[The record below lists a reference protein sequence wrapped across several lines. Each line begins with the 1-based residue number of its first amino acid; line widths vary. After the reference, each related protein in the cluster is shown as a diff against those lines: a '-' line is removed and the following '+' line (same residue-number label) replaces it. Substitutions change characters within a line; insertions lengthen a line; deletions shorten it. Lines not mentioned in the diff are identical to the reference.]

1 MNSIKDKISSNYWI
15 NKTENSVRLND
26 CDAHLLESDSLTIQK
41 DEVKYFSQL
50 TSNNEIAEFT
60 ILLALYNML
69 LQRYFESTQF
79 ICSSGLNNSKQ
90 SLLISTVSNDQKT
103 VKESINKL
111 KEEVQEI
118 YKHIDY
124 SEDFGKKYPFEAY
137 AQYGFYFNVKNSA
150 ISSSFP
156 FSLIFN
162 KTEKA
167 IALKIRFD
175 ENFVKQDIVAHFLGN
190 VKNWICDL
198 KVNLDKQVSLISILA
213 ESEKVLLLE
222 KFNNT
227 KANYPHEK
235 TLVDIFEEQ
244 VVITPGNIAV
254 AFEDSSLSYK
264 TLNEKANQL
273 ANYLIETKKTKPKDF
288 VGIKIER
295 SENLLVAILAVLK
308 TGACYVPLDTNYPD
322 GRLKYLEQDSDCKTI
337 IDKHFIEQFNSTSQ
351 EYDKKNIQVEISSE
365 DLAYIIYTSGTTGN
379 PKGVMITH
387 QNAMAMLQWAW
398 IEFDSAKIDV
408 VYAATSHCF
417 DLSIYEMFYTLSIG
431 KKIRI
436 FESALGINSALKEDR
451 NILLNLVPSSM
462 RNILQAKAS
471 LENVN
476 MVNLAGE
483 PFPVDIANSLLKV
496 VPEVRN
502 LYGPSEDTTYST
514 CYKLSRDKPYKTI
527 PIGMPITNTSAFVL
541 DESLELVPIGVVGK
555 LYLSGAGITNG
566 YLNKQSLTEEKY
578 IEHHLI
584 PGEKLYDTGD
594 LVKWGR
600 DGNLIYLGRND
611 KQIKLRG
618 YRIEILEIENVLNS
632 FSEHIG
638 QVVVQVKQ
646 HLGEDVLAAY
656 YVAKVNEAIDPND
669 FRTFLEAKL
678 PSYMIPNFFIKLDQ
692 IPLTPNGKI
701 DKSALPD
708 VELDSIL
715 ENEYTPPSN
724 NTEKALIEIWENVL
738 GVAPIGINNRFFE
751 LGGHSLMISQII
763 NAIYKTLKKEVSYK
777 AFYANPTIAELSKA
791 LKDQAYFSIPKTPIS
806 PTYPLTASQKRM
818 WVLSQLE
825 GGSQAYNIPIAL
837 KMNGQI
843 KANLFEE
850 AFIKIIERHEIL
862 RTSFVVDDRGE
873 ARQSVLPA
881 NKFNFKLAIENL
893 STSQNKDKAVNQ
905 YISEKNNEAF
915 DLESAP
921 LLKGALLQLDKD
933 EYILFVSMH
942 HIIGD
947 GWSIELLAS
956 ELMSFYNKLAKNEA
970 IDVPA
975 LNIQY
980 KDYAAWLND
989 DTQQSKQKA
998 SEQYWIDQFSDEIPV
1013 LEFPAFNARPLV
1025 KTYNG
1030 ARINH
1035 RFSKEFLKDIKAFSK
1050 GQDATL
1056 FMTLLA
1062 GINTLLYRY
1071 TDQEDIIIGTPI
1083 AGRAHPDLEQQ
1094 IGLYLNTLAIRAKP
1108 DAKLGFDAFL
1118 NAVKSTLL
1126 KSYEHQ
1132 NYPLDKLVKQLNL
1145 KRDTS
1150 RSPLFDVMIA
1160 LQNQEQLNINR
1171 SRTEFSG
1178 LEISEHEIVSNTAQ
1192 YDLSLIVRESDELLI
1207 SIIYNTDI
1215 YHAKLIEN
1223 FLVHLEQL
1231 FLSVFTAPETLLSEI
1246 NYLSD
1251 RDQQRLIDRHRP
1263 SAKFKFEK
1271 NFVELFEEQAHKTP
1285 GHTAIVVDDKIYTY
1299 KEIDEK
1305 SNQIAHCLVE
1315 QYKVKSEDL
1324 VITKIDRGAEL
1335 VISQLAIL
1343 KAGAAYVPVDPSY
1356 PAARIEYIEKD
1367 CNSNITIDLKKYTAL
1382 LEYKAKGKF
1391 KKRKIEFSN
1400 LAYVIYT
1407 SGSTGKPKGVMVEH
1421 SSLLNLCF
1429 WSIDLYNINEKSR
1442 ATLFAGVGF
1451 DVSVLETFP
1460 PLLCGAALYPIS
1472 NAELRYDVE
1481 KLSAF
1486 LKAQNISLTYIP
1498 TVLCQHLIEQEI
1510 ELPGI
1515 TVITAGEAL
1524 SLSKDTNINLYNN
1537 YGPTESTVIAT
1548 VYKVDEH
1555 PWMSIPIGKPILN
1568 TTIYILGN
1576 DLELKPD
1583 GAVGELC
1590 IAGEGLARG
1599 YLNAPE
1605 ITQAKFIPNPF
1616 AEGER
1621 IYKTGDLARWLPDG
1635 NIEFLGRRDKQVKIR
1650 GYRIELGEI
1659 DQAILSLGIKQ
1670 VVSVAQE
1677 VRDEKV
1683 LIAYLVSEGNLD
1695 KDQIRRQLA
1704 ETLPEYI
1711 IPTYFVEMQSI
1722 PMTANGK
1729 ADLKSLPQIEE
1740 KDILQSKYVAAK
1752 TKEEKNLVRI
1762 WKDVLGI
1769 KKIGIT
1775 DNFFELGGHS
1785 LIIGQVINRIQKEL
1799 GKDISFQDFFSNPT
1813 IQNLGEYL
1821 KKGNYRAIPQAPIST
1836 SYPLTTAQKRLW
1848 VLSQLDGGSAA
1859 YNMPL
1864 AVNIK
1869 GAINPEVFEKSILKL
1884 IERHEILN
1892 TAFKPDSNGEIRQF
1906 ILPKG
1911 KAKFKL
1917 LTEDYSKRVNRLE
1930 LIDKYIDE
1938 KNSEPFDLAKA
1949 PLLRAALLKTKKE
1962 EHVFLASMHHLIGDG
1977 WSIEILM
1984 SELMSIYN
1992 SLSNGKP
1999 INLPQLN
2006 IQYKDYA
2013 VWLNDELQLEAQK
2026 VSEQYWLNQFAGD
2039 LPVLDLPSFKTR
2051 PLVKT
2056 YNGAN
2061 INHSYSKDFLNE
2073 LNTFS
2078 NEHNVTLFMCLLS
2091 GVNALFNRY
2100 TNQDDI
2106 IIGTPIAGRQHPD
2119 LENQIGLYLNILAIR
2134 TQLNEEQNF
2143 TDLLETEKEILLAA
2157 YEHQSYPFDE
2167 LVSKLNLT
2175 RDPSRSVIFDAM
2187 VVLNNQQQLKSIDK
2201 ESKWDDLE
2209 LCGYRIENK
2218 TAQFDISLTFHEDE
2232 QLHLNIEYNTDIYDS
2247 EMLSRLFEHFEKF
2260 MTQLMRFPKADIKTL
2275 DFFTSSEEDIFS
2287 NFNDTD
2293 YPFPSNSTV
2302 LDLFEDQ
2309 VKRNPDSI
2317 ALIFEGVSMTY
2328 NELNEQANQFAHFI
2342 NEEIKVQADDLVGI
2356 KLPRSQWMIVSI
2368 FGIMKSGAAYLPIDI
2383 IYPQERIDY
2392 MVADSKC
2399 KALIDEQVL
2408 ARFQDNQHKYKKEQ
2422 LSKKPSPSD
2431 LAYVIYTSGSTGAP
2445 KGVMINHVSLI
2456 ARIQYL
2462 ITEYSLD
2469 EKDRAFFYRS
2479 FSFDGA
2485 IEEYLLPFSVGAKC
2499 FIAASNFK
2507 ENILSNVL
2515 YQIEKNKITK
2525 INTPPVLLSELLSY
2539 FKENKRKIDAISLRH
2554 IVSGGDKLAL
2564 ATAEQ
2569 CIKLLPNTLLHN
2581 AYGPTECTNDS
2592 THLRIDQNY
2601 DANVITI
2608 GHPIHNTK
2616 IYILN
2621 EKERLQP
2628 FGLKGEICIGG
2639 IGVARAYLNRPKL
2652 TAEKFIANPYQE
2664 GDRIYKTGDL
2674 GKWLPDGT
2682 IEFLGRKDHQVKIRG
2697 FRIELGEIESA
2708 INKMVDVEQSVV
2720 IVRDDKSSSKELVA
2734 YLVCSQPVDRLVI
2747 QNILEE
2753 KLPYYMV
2760 PRIYVFIDEI
2770 PKTANGKLNRKALPA
2785 PDENAYNKR
2794 EYIAPETAVE
2804 IKLVEIWEKVLGV
2817 KAIGLHDNFFE
2828 LGGHSL
2834 IIGQVINRTQKELGM
2849 SISYQAFFSNPT
2861 IKGLSESLQEEDYRA
2876 IPSAPTAASYPL
2888 TAAQERLWVLSQME
2902 GGSKAYNMPTAIN
2915 LNGALDAAIFE
2926 ASIRTLIERHE
2937 ILRTSFHQD
2946 EEGEIYQSVLPMET
2960 LEFELAKEDYSRRKD
2975 KAGLVKKYIREKN
2988 NEAFDLSRSPL
2999 LRGALLKM
3007 GKEKFVFLASMHHI
3021 ISDGWSME
3029 ILTAELLT
3037 IYNNLM
3043 DGEQINLP
3051 KQNIQYKD
3059 YAVWLNDSLQLE
3071 KQRVSEEYWMQQF
3084 SGELPVLD
3092 LPAYEARPRVKTYN
3106 GALLGHSYSTQ
3117 LLTRLKTF
3125 SKEQEVTLF
3134 MCLMAAVNVLINRLT
3149 DQDDIIIG
3157 TPIAGRNHPDLE
3169 NQLGLFVNTLA
3180 IRTPIKKSQDFR
3192 DLLLTEKEILL
3203 KAYEHQNYP
3212 FDELVGKLNLKR
3224 DQSRSALFDV
3234 MMVLQNQ
3241 EDLRDK
3247 NQKFA
3252 GLTFN
3257 EFELEHDTAQL
3268 DLTLIFSEADELSL
3282 KLMYNTDIYE
3292 AGSIENIFT
3301 QLEEVLL
3308 AVMDQPEIEI
3318 QEIDLLRKEEKEK
3331 FLVNYN
3337 GTTTNY
3343 PKAKSIV
3350 SLFEEQV
3357 VKTPKNLAVA
3367 YEGQELTYAELNEK
3381 ANQLAAYLL
3390 ENYDIKTNDLVGIK
3404 LDRSEQIVVGILAAI
3419 KSGGAYLPI
3428 DIKYPK
3434 KRIKYIEKDSGCK
3447 VVIDEKVLSKFEQNR
3462 TKYAKGNLGVKIKA
3476 EDLLYVIYT
3485 SGTTGNPKGVMIKHS
3500 NLNNFVHAYNLPESR
3515 CSLTCNYV
3523 FDVSVMEI
3531 FTALLS
3537 GSSLM
3542 IPSLEVVY
3550 APVEYAKFIVKE
3562 NINHCYL
3569 HPMHLE
3575 EIANHLD
3582 SYKEQNLKQI
3592 LIGVEPI
3599 KFDSIKWFLDKGVK
3613 VINGYGPTECTICAS
3628 FYTVNETL
3636 DYSKVIPIGKPLPNS
3651 KLYIL
3656 NDKLKLA
3663 PEGVAGKLYV
3673 AGDGVAKG
3681 YLNNPELTKEKFIP
3695 NPYTEGSCIY
3705 ATGDLAK
3712 WLPDGNIE
3720 FVGRKDSQIKINGYR
3735 IELGEIDYALL
3746 QLGIKQA
3753 ASVVQ
3758 TVNEN
3763 KVIVAYIVS
3772 GKSIDK
3778 ARLRKRLKA
3787 SLPAYMIPAYFVEL
3801 DALPLTANGKLDRK
3815 ALPAIGDKDL
3825 IKQAYVAPQTKEEKA
3840 LVSIWEEVLGIEKI
3854 GITDNFFELGGN
3866 SLLVSKVINK
3876 IQKTLKKKI
3885 SYNNFFSEPSISGLN
3900 SYLKTD
3906 SFEAIPKA
3914 EPAESYAVTPA
3925 QHRLWVLSQ
3934 LEGGELAYNVSSALN
3949 LKGKID
3955 KGLLE
3960 ASFKQLI
3967 ERHEILRTSFKMNE
3981 EGQVK
3986 QFITPNDAVDFKLG
4000 YKDFSH
4006 KTNKKEAVDQF
4017 LISKNKEA
4025 FDFNDAPLLKGA
4037 VIKLDKDKHVL
4048 FFGMHHIIGDA
4059 WSLEIFIDEII
4070 QAYDHLL
4077 EKKTLSLAPLNIQY
4091 KDYAEWLVSSIQ
4103 NEAYQKSEAYW
4114 LETFKGELPV
4124 LDLPSYK
4131 SRPAIKTFN
4140 GDSLSKKFSKPLHKS
4155 LGDFCKAQDATLFMT
4170 LMAGVN
4176 TLLHKYTNE
4185 QDIIVGMPIAGRE
4198 HEDLDK
4204 LIGLFLNTLAIR
4216 TKVAKNESVSDL
4228 IRNQKEVLAAAYD
4241 HQQFPFSELV
4251 ARLNVKRDTS
4261 RSALFDVMVNMPTQS
4276 QVNRLTAEQ
4285 AVKELKIDSYEFENN
4300 QSQFDLNF
4308 TFKETDALELIIEF
4322 NTDIYDHAL
4331 VERMFL
4337 HFEQILSQ
4345 FIDNPELKI
4354 SELNCLTDTEAKELL
4369 TQFNNTKQA
4378 YPKKKTILDLF
4389 EDQAKKRAEE
4399 PAILDDLNSYSYQEA
4414 SRLSE
4419 DVARYINEKTTI
4431 AKKAPIAVLMER
4443 SADMLLILL
4452 GIMKS
4457 GRPYIPLD
4465 PHFPVERLNYII
4477 ENSQAELVISGD
4489 SINLELKA
4497 PDLKIIKSK
4506 AILSATVSKT
4516 KGKTKSISNKDTAY
4530 IIYTS
4535 GSTGN
4540 PKGVEIGHQSLL
4552 NFLLSMQKK
4561 PGINV
4566 DDVFFSV
4573 TTYSFDI
4580 SILEFFGPLISGGA
4594 VYIAGQNTLAEPKAI
4609 IKKLEEIKPD
4619 IIQATP
4625 SFYQILFNAEWKGDK
4640 DLKLL
4645 CGGDLMSESLAK
4657 KLMDNA
4663 AEVWNMYG
4671 PTETCIWSSCKKIE
4685 HPEDASNIG
4694 QPINNTKLYIL
4705 DEAQNLVPKGTK
4717 GALYISGDGLAKG
4730 YYRNKNL
4737 TKSKFINHPFE
4748 AGNTLY
4754 EVGDMGYW
4762 NEAGEIKFLGRND
4775 NQVKVRGY
4783 RIELGDIENTL
4794 TQYSEKLLQVVVMAR
4809 TYNQE
4814 KNLVA
4819 YYTAKEA
4826 IDHSKIKSFLLEKLP
4841 AYMVPG
4847 IFIKLDE
4854 FPLTPNGKVNRKA
4867 LRTISGKDF
4876 EKQEYLAPSNRIEK
4890 QLCKIWQ
4897 EVLGLE
4903 KVGVL
4908 DNFFELG
4915 GHSLII
4921 GQVINSAQKE
4931 LGKTINY
4938 QDFFSNPTIKSLGKH
4953 LKESK
4958 YIPIPPAPRAPS
4970 YPLSAAQRRL
4980 WILGQLEGGSQA
4992 YNMPVA
4998 IKLKGRIDADLFET
5012 AIKALIERHE
5022 ILRTSFKADQSGEVR
5037 QYILANHEWDFSLA
5051 VEDYTKKRN
5060 KAATV
5065 SKYIHEK
5072 NKEPFD
5078 LARAP
5083 LLRGALLKTKKEEC
5097 VFFAS
5102 MHHIIGD
5109 GWSFEILIAE
5119 LVSIYNSLSLSE
5131 PIDLPDLNVHY
5142 KDYANWVSQGL
5153 QVEKQ
5158 KAAEQYWL
5166 EQFSGELPVIE
5177 LPSFKVR
5184 PRVKTYNGASS
5195 SHLYSA
5201 NFLEQLKAFSKGQ
5214 DATMFMVL
5222 TAGLNALLHRYTNQA
5237 DIIIGTPIAGR
5248 EHPDL
5253 ENQIGLYVN
5262 TLAIRTNI
5270 AKGESFKELVAKQR
5284 AILLQAYQHQSYPFD
5299 ELIGQL
5305 DLNRDTSRSALF
5317 DVMIVLQ
5324 NQEQLKNINK
5334 KEQFE
5339 GLAISPFEL
5348 EQKTAQFD
5356 LRFTFAETDGLNL
5369 NIEYNTDIYEEDFI
5383 ARIFSH
5389 FENLMNQLIET
5400 PDQAP
5405 GTVDYISKAERKKIV
5420 VENNKTAST
5429 YPKGKTIVDLVEEQV
5444 ANNSS
5449 AIAVLCEDRALSF
5462 EWINECSNQLAH
5474 LLLKKHKIK
5483 SEELVGVKL
5492 ERSEWL
5498 IISLLAILKAGG
5510 AYVPIDPQYPAKR
5523 IEYIEQDSNCKLTID
5538 GNFIEKFKNKRN
5550 NYSAKN
5556 PSVAISP
5563 QHLAYIIY
5571 TSGSTGKPKGVMLEH
5586 RNAVAMLSWAKEE
5599 FANTE
5604 FETLYAPTSYCF
5616 DLSVYEM
5623 FYPLSIGKKLRI
5635 LKDGLEIEKYLK
5647 KEDKILINTV
5657 PSVIKAL
5664 TEKGVTF
5671 KGVTAINMAGEP
5683 IPVSLSHSLPLSA
5696 IEVRNLYGPSEDT
5709 TYSSCFRITE
5719 SFNRAIPI
5727 GKPLSNTQFYILS
5740 EELGIQAEG
5749 VVGELCISGA
5759 GLSRGYLNRA
5769 ELTTEKF
5776 IPNPNK
5782 ENSLMYRTGD
5792 LARWMPDGNID
5803 FIGRKDSQI
5812 KLRGYRIELGEIE
5825 HALQADENIN
5835 HAVVL
5840 IKELGDEKSIV
5851 AYITG
5856 KEVVLDDVRSN
5867 LSTKL
5872 PAYMIPSHFM
5882 ILDSIPLT
5890 PNGKT
5895 DKKQLKAITVVK
5907 SSSKKYVAPKT
5918 ETEIQMAAVWAT
5930 ILGVEEVGLT
5940 DNFFELGGHS
5950 LKAIRLLN
5958 ELEKKG
5964 FVLALKDLFQFP
5976 SISGVMPLLEIATDE
5991 LKISKAPEMESYPV
6005 TSSQLRL
6012 WTLSQF
6018 EGGSTAY
6025 NITNAIQ
6032 IDGKLEVQL
6041 LQKALN
6047 QIITRHESLR
6057 TYFKTSAKGLAQFI
6071 LPIEEAESTIEVY
6084 DATDENEISEIINK
6098 HRNYEFD
6105 LTKAPLLKI
6114 AIIHLAED
6122 RHILLF
6128 NLHHIA
6134 GDGWSMQVL
6143 SREIVNS
6150 YNSLFSGEQNDNVV
6164 LPVQYKDYAYWFKHT
6179 RQAALHSSK
6188 VYWQEQ
6194 LLGELPIIEL
6204 PVSKARPKIKTYN
6217 GASISHSFSPKFT
6230 SALKEK
6236 VRAQEA
6242 TLFMGLLAGINGL
6255 LYRYT
6260 GLTDILLGTPVAGR
6274 NQAVLENQIGL
6285 YLNTLCIRTRF
6296 ESSDSFDKLL
6306 EKQKAVMLES
6316 YAHQDYPFDAIVD
6329 ELKLKRDTSRSA
6341 LFDIMV
6347 ILHNQ
6352 QDLFKKT
6359 ESFVNT
6365 TAIDYPLSTEKASQF
6380 DISFSFSEEADHLD
6394 LSVSYN
6400 TDIYSKAVIENII
6413 SYLEKFI
6420 LEGIKNPEQS
6430 VAKINYLPKA
6440 EEATLLLATN
6450 TTKDKV
6456 ENRTA
6461 QTILDF
6467 IEAQCEKTPDA
6478 TALVFEDKTLTF
6490 KSLDEKSNQF
6500 AHYLDQNYSIAKGDL
6515 VGIKVERSEWLV
6527 IAILAILKSGAAYV
6541 PIDVNYPE
6549 DRIKYIE
6556 QNSNCKLSVTD
6567 DLIAAFKDGKSY
6579 KSTRPNKQVQ
6589 AEDLAYVIYTSGS
6602 TGKPKGVMLAHSN
6615 VASFLHWCKKEFAS
6629 LDFGILYAATSHCF
6643 DLSVYEMFFP
6653 LSVGKPIR
6661 ILESGLSIGDYV
6673 RKDEKIL
6680 INTVPSVVENLV
6692 KSNVSLSN
6700 VVAINMA
6707 GEPIPISLSNAL
6719 CELPI
6724 VLRNLYGP
6732 SEDTTYSTC
6741 YHITK
6746 KHTQAL
6752 PIGKPIDDTRFYILS
6767 EALALQGVGLVGEI
6781 CISGKG
6787 LSRGYLHL
6795 DELTKEKFIDN
6806 PYEAGMLLYRTGD
6819 LGYWMPDGNI
6829 GFIGRRDHQVK
6840 LRGYRIELGEIEH
6853 ALQEEDSIN
6862 QAVVLIKE
6870 VADEKHIVAYV
6881 TGKEIALTA
6890 IRNYLSDRLPK
6901 YMVPS
6906 HYVILDNIPLTPNG
6920 KTDKQQLLALDVV
6933 NTNTQNYTAAASD
6946 VEKQLVE
6953 IWEEILGIT
6962 PIGILDNFFELG
6974 GHSLHITRMLYEINE
6989 VFDVTL
6995 KMKSIF
7001 SLQNIKELAQLI
7013 EVEQVFQK
7021 GIKNNQKEN
7030 TKNIEAWE
7038 I

>member
-1 MNSIKDKISSNYWI
+1 MNSIKEKIISNFWI
-15 NKTENSVRLND
+15 NKTKDCAVLKDRSV
-26 CDAHLLESDSLTIQK
+26 LLTEMNSLTLRK
-41 DEVKYFSQL
+41 EEVNYYSQL

-60 ILLALYNML
+60 VLIALYNML
-69 LQRYFESTQF
+69 LQRYFEPSPF
-79 ICSSGLNNSKQ
+79 IYSVGLNKSRQ
-90 SLLISTVSNDQKT
+90 PLLNTIIVNEQKT
-103 VKESINKL
+103 VKECLNDVK
-111 KEEVQEI
+111 KEIQEI
-118 YKHIDY
+118 YKHRNY
-124 SEDFGKKYPFEAY
+124 TEEFGEKYPFAGY
-137 AQYGFYFNVKNSA
+137 AQYGFYFNVDPSE
-150 ISSSFP
+150 ISSDLP
-156 FSLIFN
+156 FSLAVS
-162 KTEKA
+162 TRQSE
-167 IALKIRFD
+167 LTLQLRYD
-175 ENFVKQDIVAHFLGN
+175 ENFVKKDIAIHFLEN
-190 VKNWICDL
+190 LKRWISDL
-198 KVNLDKQVSLISILA
+198 KTNLNEKINTISILA
-213 ESEKVLLLE
+213 ESEKELLLE

-227 KANYPHEK
+227 QANYPHEK
-235 TLVDIFEEQ
+235 TLVDSFEEQ
-244 VVITPGNIAV
+244 VVKTPANIAV
-254 AFEDSSLSYK
+254 AFEGISLSYQ

-273 ANYLIETKKTKPKDF
+273 ANFLIETKKTKQKDF

-295 SENLLVAILAVLK
+295 SENLLIAILAVLK
-308 TGACYVPLDTNYPD
+308 TGASYVPLDTNYPEE
-322 GRLKYLEQDSDCKTI
+322 RLKYLEQDSDCKTI
-337 IDKHFIEQFNSTSQ
+337 IDQHLMDQFNATSQ
-351 EYDKKNIQVEISSE
+351 EYDKKNIQLKISSD

-387 QNAMAMLQWAW
+387 QNAVAMLHWASN
-398 IEFDSAKIDV
+398 EFDSSKIEV

-436 FESALGINSALKEDR
+436 FESALGINSALTKDR

-462 RNILQAKAS
+462 RNILQSEAS

-483 PFPVDIANSLLKV
+483 PFPVDIANSLLKI

-514 CYKLSRDKPYKTI
+514 CYKLAVDKSYKTI
-527 PIGMPITNTSAFVL
+527 PIGKPITNTKAFVL
-541 DESLELVPIGVVGK
+541 DETRELVPIGVVGK
-555 LYLSGAGITNG
+555 LYLSGAGITKG
-566 YLNKQSLTEEKY
+566 YLNKQSLSEEKY
-578 IEHHLI
+578 IEHYLV

-594 LVKWGR
+594 LVKWGQ
-600 DGNLIYLGRND
+600 DGNLIYLGRKD

-618 YRIEILEIENVLNS
+618 YRIEILEIENVLSS
-632 FSEHIG
+632 FSENIG
-638 QVVVQVKQ
+638 QVVVQLKQ
-646 HLGEDVLAAY
+646 HLGKDVLAAY
-656 YVAKVNEAIDPND
+656 YVVKDKEKINPND

-678 PSYMIPNFFIKLDQ
+678 PSYMIPNFFINLDK

-708 VELDSIL
+708 IESDSIAK
-715 ENEYTPPSN
+715 NEYTPPSN
-724 NTEKALIEIWENVL
+724 STEKALVEIWENVL
-738 GVAPIGINNRFFE
+738 GVAPIGIDNRFFD

-777 AFYANPTIAELSKA
+777 AFYANPTIAELSKV
-791 LKDQAYFSIPKTPIS
+791 LKDQAYLSIPNTPIS
-806 PTYPLTASQKRM
+806 PTYPLTDSQNRM

-837 KMNGQI
+837 KMNGHI
-843 KANLFEE
+843 NVNLFEE
-850 AFIKIIERHEIL
+850 AFRKLINRHEIL
-862 RTSFVVDDRGE
+862 RTSFIVDNEGE
-873 ARQSVLPA
+873 TRQSILPA
-881 NKFNFKLAIENL
+881 DKINFKLDIESF
-893 STSQNKDKAVNQ
+893 STNQNKYKAVNQ
-905 YISEKNNEAF
+905 YISEKNKEAF
-915 DLESAP
+915 DLENAP
-921 LLKGALLQLDKD
+921 LIKGALLELNKE

-956 ELMSFYNKLAKNEA
+956 ELMLCYNKLSKKET
-970 IDVPA
+970 IDLPA

-980 KDYAAWLND
+980 KDYAAWLNED
-989 DTQQSKQKA
+989 AQQAKQKA

-1013 LEFPAFNARPLV
+1013 LEFPAFNSRPLV

-1050 GQDATL
+1050 SQDATL

-1062 GINTLLYRY
+1062 GINTLLFRY

-1108 DAKLGFDAFL
+1108 EAKLSFDAFL
-1118 NAVKSTLL
+1118 KTVKSTLL

-1160 LQNQEQLNINR
+1160 LQNQEQLNINK
-1171 SRTEFSG
+1171 SRTAFSG
-1178 LEISEHEIVSNTAQ
+1178 LEISEYEILNNTAQ
-1192 YDLSLIVRESDELLI
+1192 YDLSLVVRESDELLI

-1215 YHAKLIEN
+1215 YHAELIEN
-1223 FLVHLEQL
+1223 FLLHLEQL
-1231 FLSVFTAPETLLSEI
+1231 FISVFKAPETLLSEI
-1246 NYLSD
+1246 NYLSK
-1251 RDQQRLIDRHRP
+1251 REQQLLIDRHRP
-1263 SAKFKFEK
+1263 KINFKIEK
-1271 NFVELFEEQAHKTP
+1271 NFVELFGEQVLKTP
-1285 GHTAIVVDDKIYTY
+1285 DHTAIVVDDKIYTY
-1299 KEIDEK
+1299 KEIDEQ
-1305 SNQIAHCLVE
+1305 SNQIAQCLVE

-1324 VITKIDRGAEL
+1324 IITKIDRSAEL
-1335 VISQLAIL
+1335 VISQIAIL
-1343 KAGAAYVPVDPSY
+1343 KTGAAYVPVDPSY
-1356 PAARIEYIEKD
+1356 PDARIKYIEKD
-1367 CNSNITIDLKKYTAL
+1367 CNSNITIDLKKYSAL
-1382 LEYKAKGKF
+1382 LEFKVKGKF
-1391 KKRKIEFSN
+1391 EPRKIETN
-1400 LAYVIYT
+1400 KLAYVIYT
-1407 SGSTGKPKGVMVEH
+1407 SGSTGNPKGVMVEH
-1421 SSLLNLCF
+1421 SSLVNLCF
-1429 WSIDLYNINEKSR
+1429 WSIDLYHINEESR

-1460 PLLCGAALYPIS
+1460 PLICGAALYPIS

-1481 KLSAF
+1481 KLARF
-1486 LKAQNISLTYIP
+1486 LKDQNISHTYIP
-1498 TVLCQHLIEQEI
+1498 TLLCQHLVEQGI

-1515 TVITAGEAL
+1515 TVLTAGEAL
-1524 SLSKDTNINLYNN
+1524 SLSKDSNINLYNN

-1548 VYKVDEH
+1548 VYKVEKH

-1605 ITQAKFIPNPF
+1605 ITQAKFVPNPF

-1635 NIEFLGRRDKQVKIR
+1635 NIEFLGRRDQQVKIR

-1659 DQAILSLGIKQ
+1659 DQAILSLGIQQ
-1670 VVSVAQE
+1670 VVSVAKE

-1683 LIAYLVSEGNLD
+1683 IISYLVAEEKLN
-1695 KDQIRRQLA
+1695 KDHLRGKLA
-1704 ETLPEYI
+1704 EILPEYM

-1729 ADLKSLPQIEE
+1729 ADLKSLPAIEE
-1740 KDILQSKYVAAK
+1740 KDILQSKYVAPK
-1752 TKEEKNLVRI
+1752 TKEEKSLVGI

-1785 LIIGQVINRIQKEL
+1785 LIIGQVINRVQKEL

-1813 IQNLGEYL
+1813 IKNLSEYL
-1821 KKGNYRAIPQAPIST
+1821 KKGNYKAIPPAPIST

-1848 VLSQLDGGSAA
+1848 VLSQLDGGSSA

-1869 GAINPEVFEKSILKL
+1869 GAIDADIFEKSIVKL

-1892 TAFKPDSNGEIRQF
+1892 TAFKEDASGEIRQY
-1906 ILPKG
+1906 ILPNNRSN
-1911 KAKFKL
+1911 FSL
-1917 LTEDYSKRVNRLE
+1917 LKEDYSKKRNKLE
-1930 LIDKYIDE
+1930 LVDKYIEE
-1938 KNSEPFDLAKA
+1938 KNREAFKLENA
-1949 PLLRAALLKTKKE
+1949 PLLRGALLKIKKE
-1962 EHVFLASMHHLIGDG
+1962 EYVFLASMHHLISDG
-1977 WSIEILM
+1977 WSIEILT
-1984 SELMSIYN
+1984 SELMSIYY
-1992 SLSNGKP
+1992 SLRNGKA
-1999 INLPQLN
+1999 IDLPQLN

-2013 VWLNDELQLEAQK
+2013 VWLNETLQLEKQK
-2026 VSEQYWLNQFAGD
+2026 VSEKYWLNQFAGD

-2051 PLVKT
+2051 PRVKT

-2061 INHSYSKDFLNE
+2061 ISHSYSKDFLGE
-2073 LNTFS
+2073 LNSFS
-2078 NEHNVTLFMCLLS
+2078 ATHNATLFMTLMS
-2091 GVNALFNRY
+2091 GINALFSRY
-2100 TNQDDI
+2100 TNQEDI
-2106 IIGTPIAGRQHPD
+2106 ILGTPIAGRQHPD
-2119 LENQIGLYLNILAIR
+2119 LENQIGLYLNTLAIR
-2134 TQLNEEQNF
+2134 TPINSEQHF
-2143 TDLLETEKEILLAA
+2143 IDLLKTEKEILLAA
-2157 YEHQSYPFDE
+2157 YEHQDYPFDE
-2167 LVSKLNLT
+2167 LVSKLNLK
-2175 RDPSRSVIFDAM
+2175 RDPSRSVVFDAM
-2187 VVLNNQQQLKSIDK
+2187 VVLNNQQQLKNIDT
-2201 ESKWDDLE
+2201 ESEWGDLE
-2209 LCGYRIENK
+2209 VSSYRLENN
-2218 TAQFDISLTFHEDE
+2218 TAQFDISFTFKEDE
-2232 QLHLNIEYNTDIYDS
+2232 QLHLNIEYNTDIYER
-2247 EMLSRLFEHFEKF
+2247 EMMSHMLAHFEKL
-2260 MTQLMRFPKADIKTL
+2260 MTQLMRFPKADLKTL

-2293 YPFPSNSTV
+2293 YPFPANSTV

-2309 VKRNPDSI
+2309 VKKTPDSI
-2317 ALIFEGVSMTY
+2317 ALIFEGISMTY
-2328 NELNEQANQFAHFI
+2328 KELNEHANQFAHFI
-2342 NEEIKVQADDLVGI
+2342 KEEIKVQADDLLGI
-2356 KLPRSQWMIVSI
+2356 KLPRSQWMVVSI
-2368 FGIMKSGAAYLPIDI
+2368 FGIMKSGAAYLPIDM
-2383 IYPQERIDY
+2383 IYPEERIDY
-2392 MVADSKC
+2392 MVADSQC

-2408 ARFQDNQHKYKKEQ
+2408 ASFQNNQHKYKKEQ
-2422 LSKKPSPSD
+2422 LNIKPSPSD

-2445 KGVMINHVSLI
+2445 KGVMINHISLI

-2462 ITEYSLD
+2462 ITEYGLD
-2469 EKDRAFFYRS
+2469 EKDSVFFYRS

-2485 IEEYLLPFSVGAKC
+2485 IEEYLLPFTVGAKC
-2499 FIAASNFK
+2499 IIAASNFK
-2507 ENILSNVL
+2507 EDILGNIL
-2515 YQIEKNKITK
+2515 YQIEENGITK
-2525 INTPPVLLSELLSY
+2525 LNMPPVLLSELLSY
-2539 FKENKRKIDAISLRH
+2539 FKENKKKIDTISLRN

-2564 ATAEQ
+2564 ATAEE
-2569 CIKLLPNTLLHN
+2569 CIQLLPNTLLHN

-2601 DANVITI
+2601 SANVITI
-2608 GHPIHNTK
+2608 GYPIHNTK

-2639 IGVARAYLNRPKL
+2639 IGVARAYLNRPEL

-2664 GDRIYKTGDL
+2664 GDRIYKSGDL
-2674 GKWLPDGT
+2674 GRWLPDGT

-2697 FRIELGEIESA
+2697 YRLELGEIESA
-2708 INKMVDVEQSVV
+2708 MNKMLDVEQSVV

-2747 QNILEE
+2747 QKELEE

-2760 PRIYVFIDEI
+2760 PRIYVFLDEI
-2770 PKTANGKLNRKALPA
+2770 PKTPNGKLNRKALPA

-2817 KAIGLHDNFFE
+2817 KNIGLHDNFFE

-2849 SISYQAFFSNPT
+2849 RISYQAFFSNPT
-2861 IKGLSESLQEEDYRA
+2861 IKGLSESLQEDSYHA
-2876 IPSAPTAASYPL
+2876 ILSTPKAASYPL

-2902 GGSKAYNMPTAIN
+2902 GGSKAYNMPAAIN
-2915 LNGALDAAIFE
+2915 LIGALDAAIFE
-2926 ASIRTLIERHE
+2926 ASIRMLIERHE
-2937 ILRTSFHQD
+2937 ILRTSFHQE
-2946 EEGEIYQSVLPMET
+2946 EEGEIYQFILPIET
-2960 LEFELAKEDYSRRKD
+2960 LEFELAQEDYSKKKD
-2975 KAGLVKKYIREKN
+2975 KAGLLKKYITEKN
-2988 NEAFDLSRSPL
+2988 NEAFDLSKAPL

-3007 GKEKFVFLASMHHI
+3007 GKEKYVFLASMHHI
-3021 ISDGWSME
+3021 ISDGWSMG
-3029 ILTAELLT
+3029 ILTSELLT

-3043 DGEQINLP
+3043 HGEQINLP
-3051 KQNIQYKD
+3051 KLNIQYKD

-3071 KQRVSEEYWMQQF
+3071 KQKVSEEYWMKQF
-3084 SGELPVLD
+3084 YGDLPVLD
-3092 LPAYEARPRVKTYN
+3092 LPAYKARPRVKTYN
-3106 GALLGHSYSTQ
+3106 GAIISHRYSNQ
-3117 LLTRLKTF
+3117 FLTRLKAF
-3125 SKEQEVTLF
+3125 SKEHDVTLF
-3134 MCLMAAVNVLINRLT
+3134 MTLMAGVNVLINRLT

-3157 TPIAGRNHPDLE
+3157 TPIAGRSHPDLE

-3180 IRTPIKKSQDFR
+3180 IRTPIKNNQGFK
-3192 DLLLTEKEILL
+3192 DLLTTEKEILL
-3203 KAYEHQNYP
+3203 EAYEHQNYP

-3241 EDLRDK
+3241 EHLRDK

-3257 EFELEHDTAQL
+3257 EFEIEYDTAQL
-3268 DLTLIFSEADELSL
+3268 DLTLIFNETDQLSL
-3282 KLMYNTDIYE
+3282 SLMYNTDIYD
-3292 AGSIENIFT
+3292 AGSIKNIFKQFE
-3301 QLEEVLL
+3301 QLLL

-3331 FLVNYN
+3331 FLVDYN

-3343 PKAKSIV
+3343 PRAKSIV
-3350 SLFEEQV
+3350 NLFEEQV
-3357 VKTPKNLAVA
+3357 LKTPKNLAVA

-3404 LDRSEQIVVGILAAI
+3404 LDRSEQIIVAILAAI

-3428 DIKYPK
+3428 DIKYPE
-3434 KRIKYIEKDSGCK
+3434 KRIEYIEKDSGCK
-3447 VVIDEKVLSKFEQNR
+3447 VIIDEKVLSKFELN
-3462 TKYAKGNLGVKIKA
+3462 KSKFAKSNLGIAISA

-3500 NLNNFVHAYNLPESR
+3500 NLNNFVHAYDLQEGR

-3537 GSSLM
+3537 GSSLI
-3542 IPSLEVVY
+3542 IPTLEVVY
-3550 APVEYAKFIVKE
+3550 APVEYAKFIADQ

-3575 EIANHLD
+3575 EIAHHLD
-3582 SYKEQNLKQI
+3582 SYKEQHLKQI

-3599 KFDSIKWFLDKGVK
+3599 KFNTIKWFLDKNVK

-3628 FYTVNETL
+3628 FYKVKEVL
-3636 DYSKVIPIGKPLPNS
+3636 DYNKIIPIGKPLPNTS
-3651 KLYIL
+3651 VYIL
-3656 NDKLKLA
+3656 NDKLKLV
-3663 PEGVAGKLYV
+3663 PEGVAGKLYI

-3695 NPYTEGSCIY
+3695 NPYKEGSCIY

-3720 FVGRKDSQIKINGYR
+3720 FIGRKDSQIKIRGYR
-3735 IELGEIDYALL
+3735 IELGEIDYALI

-3753 ASVVQ
+3753 VSIVK
-3758 TVNEN
+3758 TLNDN
-3763 KVIVAYIVS
+3763 KVIVTYLVA
-3772 GKSIDK
+3772 GKTLDK
-3778 ARLRKRLKA
+3778 AKLRKRLKA

-3801 DALPLTANGKLDRK
+3801 DSLPLTPNGKLDRK
-3815 ALPAIGDKDL
+3815 ALPDIEDKDL
-3825 IKQAYVAPQTKEEKA
+3825 IKQAYIAPQTSEEKI

-3876 IQKTLKKKI
+3876 IQKTLQKKI
-3885 SYNNFFSEPSISGLN
+3885 SYNNFFSEPSISGLS

-3906 SFEAIPKA
+3906 SFDVIPKA
-3914 EPAESYAVTPA
+3914 APSESYAVTPS

-3934 LEGGELAYNVSSALN
+3934 LEGGELAYNVSSALS

-3955 KGLLE
+3955 KVLLE

-3967 ERHEILRTSFKMNE
+3967 ERHEILRTSFKRNE
-3981 EGQVK
+3981 EGLVK
-3986 QFITPNDAVDFKLG
+3986 QFITPNKAIDFKLG

-4017 LISKNKEA
+4017 LIRKNKEA
-4025 FDFNDAPLLKGA
+4025 FDFNDAPLLKGT
-4037 VIKLDKDKHVL
+4037 VIKLDKDEHIL

-4059 WSLEIFIDEII
+4059 WSLEIFITEII

-4077 EKKTLSLAPLNIQY
+4077 EKKTLSYAPLNIQY
-4091 KDYAEWLVSSIQ
+4091 KDYAEWLVNSIQ
-4103 NEAYQKSEAYW
+4103 NKAYQKSEAYW

-4140 GDSLSKKFSKPLHKS
+4140 GDRLTKKFSKS
-4155 LGDFCKAQDATLFMT
+4155 LYQSLNDFCKAQDATLFMT
-4170 LMAGVN
+4170 LMAGIN

-4185 QDIIVGMPIAGRE
+4185 HDIIVGMPIAGRE

-4216 TKVAKNESVSDL
+4216 TKIAKNDSVSDL
-4228 IRNQKEVLAAAYD
+4228 ISNQKEVLAAAYD

-4261 RSALFDVMVNMPTQS
+4261 RSPLFDVMVNMPTQS
-4276 QVNRLTAEQ
+4276 QVNRLTSAQ
-4285 AVKELKIDSYEFENN
+4285 ALKGLKIDSYEFENN
-4300 QSQFDLNF
+4300 QAQFDLNF
-4308 TFKETDALELIIEF
+4308 TFKETEGLELIIAF
-4322 NTDIYDHAL
+4322 NTDIYDRAL

-4345 FIDNPELKI
+4345 FIDNPGLKI
-4354 SELNCLTDTEAKELL
+4354 AELNCLTEMEAKELL

-4378 YPKKKTILDLF
+4378 YPKEKTILDLF
-4389 EDQAKKRAEE
+4389 EEQAKIRPEKRA
-4399 PAILDDLNSYSYQEA
+4399 IFDDLNSYSYQEA
-4414 SRLSE
+4414 SYLSGKI
-4419 DVARYINEKTTI
+4419 AAYINEKTTI
-4431 AKKAPIAVLMER
+4431 AEKAPIAVLMER
-4443 SADMLLILL
+4443 SADMLLVLL
-4452 GIMKS
+4452 GILKS

-4477 ENSQAELVISGD
+4477 ESSQAELVISGD
-4489 SINLELKA
+4489 EINLELKA
-4497 PDLKIIKSK
+4497 SHLNVIKFK
-4506 AILSATVSKT
+4506 ETLSDTVSKP
-4516 KGKTKSISNKDTAY
+4516 KGKTESISAKDTAY

-4535 GSTGN
+4535 GSTGI

-4552 NFLLSMQKK
+4552 NLLLSMQQK
-4561 PGINV
+4561 PGLNV
-4566 DDVFFSV
+4566 DDVLFSV
-4573 TTYSFDI
+4573 TTYSFDM
-4580 SILEFFGPLISGGA
+4580 SVHEFFGPLISGGA
-4594 VYIAGQNTLAEPKAI
+4594 VYIADQQTIADPKAL
-4609 IKKLEEIKPD
+4609 IKKIKEIKPD

-4625 SFYQILFNAEWKGDK
+4625 SFFQILFYAEWKGGK
-4640 DLKLL
+4640 GLKLL
-4645 CGGDLMSESLAK
+4645 CGGELMSKALAQN
-4657 KLMDNA
+4657 LLNSA

-4671 PTETCIWSSCKKIE
+4671 PTETTIYSSGKKME
-4685 HPEDASNIG
+4685 SPEDASNIG
-4694 QPINNTKLYIL
+4694 KPINNTKFYLL
-4705 DEAQNLVPKGTK
+4705 DESHKLVPKGIK
-4717 GALYISGDGLAKG
+4717 GAVYISGDGLAKG
-4730 YYRNKNL
+4730 YYLNKTL
-4737 TKSKFINHPFE
+4737 TKSKFIDHPFE
-4748 AGNTLY
+4748 PGNILY
-4754 EVGDMGYW
+4754 EVGDLGYW
-4762 NEAGEIKFLGRND
+4762 NEAGEIRYLGRND

-4794 TQYSEKLLQVVVMAR
+4794 AQYSENLLQVVVMAK

-4819 YYTAKEA
+4819 YYTAKESV
-4826 IDHSKIKSFLLEKLP
+4826 DHSKIKSFLLEKLP

-4847 IFIKLDE
+4847 FFIKLEE

-4867 LRTISGKDF
+4867 LPGISENDF
-4876 EKQEYLAPSNRIEK
+4876 EKQEYLAPANKIEK

-4938 QDFFSNPTIKSLGKH
+4938 QDFFSNPTIHGLSNH
-4953 LKESK
+4953 LIEST
-4958 YIPIPPAPRAPS
+4958 YVPIPTAPTAPS
-4970 YPLSAAQRRL
+4970 YPLSAAQKRL
-4980 WILGQLEGGSQA
+4980 WILSQLEGGSQA

-4998 IKLKGRIDADLFET
+4998 IKLKGSIDTDLFER
-5012 AIKALIERHE
+5012 AIKTLVERHE

-5037 QYILANHEWDFSLA
+5037 QYVLAKHEFDFSLS

-5072 NKEPFD
+5072 NKEQFN
-5078 LARAP
+5078 LAKAP
-5083 LLRGALLKTKKEEC
+5083 LLRGSLLKTKKDEC
-5097 VFFAS
+5097 VFLAS

-5109 GWSFEILIAE
+5109 GWSFEILIGE
-5119 LVSIYNSLSLSE
+5119 LVSIYNSLSLNK
-5131 PIDLPDLNVHY
+5131 PIGLPDLNVHY
-5142 KDYANWVSQGL
+5142 KDYVNWLSQGL

-5166 EQFSGELPVIE
+5166 DQFSGELPVIE

-5184 PRVKTYNGASS
+5184 PRTKTYNGATI
-5195 SHLYSA
+5195 SHLYSG
-5201 NFLEQLKAFSKGQ
+5201 NFLKQLKAFSKGQ
-5214 DATMFMVL
+5214 DATLFMVL
-5222 TAGLNALLHRYTNQA
+5222 TAGLNALLHRYTNQE

-5248 EHPDL
+5248 DHPDL
-5253 ENQIGLYVN
+5253 ENQIGLYLN

-5305 DLNRDTSRSALF
+5305 DLKRDTSRSALF

-5339 GLAISPFEL
+5339 GLAISRFEL

-5356 LRFTFAETDGLNL
+5356 LRFTFGETDGLHL

-5389 FENLMNQLIET
+5389 FENLMNQLIEA
-5400 PDQAP
+5400 PDQTP
-5405 GTVDYISKAERKKIV
+5405 GTIDYLTKAERKKILL
-5420 VENNKTAST
+5420 ENNQTAST
-5429 YPKGKTIVDLVEEQV
+5429 YPKGKTMVDLVEEQV
-5444 ANNSS
+5444 ASS
-5449 AIAVLCEDRALSF
+5449 PAAIAVLCEERALSF

-5474 LLLKKHKIK
+5474 LLLKKHEIK

-5492 ERSEWL
+5492 ERTEWL
-5498 IISLLAILKAGG
+5498 IISLLAILKTGG

-5538 GNFIEKFKNKRN
+5538 GSFIEEFKNNRN
-5550 NYSAKN
+5550 KYSAKN
-5556 PSVAISP
+5556 PSVAIAP

-5604 FETLYAPTSYCF
+5604 YETLYAPTSYCF

-5623 FYPLSIGKKLRI
+5623 FYPLSVGKKLRI
-5635 LKDGLEIEKYLK
+5635 LKDGLEIEQYLK

-5664 TEKGVTF
+5664 TEKGLTF
-5671 KGVTAINMAGEP
+5671 NGAAAINMAGEP
-5683 IPVSLSHSLPLSA
+5683 IPVSLSHSLRLSE

-5709 TYSSCFRITE
+5709 TYSSCYRIRE
-5719 SFNRAIPI
+5719 SFDRAIPI

-5740 EELGIQAEG
+5740 EDLGIQAEG

-5759 GLSRGYLNRA
+5759 GLSRGYMNRA
-5769 ELTTEKF
+5769 DLTNEKF
-5776 IPNPNK
+5776 IPNPNQA
-5782 ENSLMYRTGD
+5782 NSLMYKTGD

-5825 HALQADENIN
+5825 HALQTEESIN

-5840 IKELGDEKSIV
+5840 IKELAEEKSIV

-5856 KEVVLDDVRSN
+5856 KEILLEDIRSN

-5872 PAYMIPSHFM
+5872 PAYMIPSHYM
-5882 ILDSIPLT
+5882 ILESIPLT

-5895 DKKQLKAITVVK
+5895 DKKQLEAITLVK
-5907 SSSKKYVAPKT
+5907 ASSKKYVAPKT

-5930 ILGVEEVGLT
+5930 ILGVEEIGLT

-5964 FVLALKDLFQFP
+5964 FVLTLNDLFQFP
-5976 SISGVMPLLEIATDE
+5976 SISGIMPFLKTSTDE
-5991 LKISKAPEMESYPV
+5991 LKIGKAPELESYPV

-6032 IDGKLEVQL
+6032 IDGALEVPI
-6041 LQKALN
+6041 LQQALN

-6071 LPIEEAESTIEVY
+6071 LPIEEAESIIEVY
-6084 DATDENEISEIINK
+6084 DAAEENEISVIINK

-6114 AIIHLAED
+6114 AIINLGED

-6134 GDGWSMQVL
+6134 GDGWSMEVL

-6150 YNSLFSGEQNDNVV
+6150 YNRLFLGEENDNLA
-6164 LPVQYKDYAYWFKHT
+6164 LPVQYKDYAYWFKNS
-6179 RQAALHSSK
+6179 RQEALHSSK
-6188 VYWQEQ
+6188 IYWQEQ
-6194 LLGELPIIEL
+6194 LSGELPIIEL
-6204 PVSKARPKIKTYN
+6204 PVSKARPKIKTYS
-6217 GASISHSFSPKFT
+6217 GANVNHAFSPKFT

-6236 VRAQEA
+6236 VKAKEA

-6260 GLTDILLGTPVAGR
+6260 GQTDILLGTPVAGR
-6274 NQAVLENQIGL
+6274 NHSILENQIGL

-6296 ESSDSFDKLL
+6296 ESSDSFDQLL
-6306 EKQKAVMLES
+6306 EKQKAIMMES
-6316 YAHQDYPFDAIVD
+6316 HAHQDYPFDAIVD

-6359 ESFVNT
+6359 ESFINT
-6365 TAIDYPLSTEKASQF
+6365 KASDYPLSTEKASQF
-6380 DISFSFSEEADHLD
+6380 DISFSFAEEADHLN

-6400 TDIYSKAVIENII
+6400 TDIYSEAVIKNII

-6420 LEGIKNPEQS
+6420 LEGIKHPEQS

-6440 EEATLLLATN
+6440 EEEALLLATN
-6450 TTKDKV
+6450 ITKDKV
-6456 ENRTA
+6456 ENRGA

-6467 IEAQCEKTPDA
+6467 IEAQCKKTPDA
-6478 TALVFEDKTLTF
+6478 SALIFENQSLTF
-6490 KSLDEKSNQF
+6490 KTLDEKSNQL
-6500 AHYLDQNYSIAKGDL
+6500 AHYLDQNYAITKGDF
-6515 VGIKVERSEWLV
+6515 VGIKMERSEWLV
-6527 IAILAILKSGAAYV
+6527 IAILAVLKSGAAYV

-6549 DRIKYIE
+6549 DRIEYIE
-6556 QNSNCKLSVTD
+6556 QNSNCKLSLTD
-6567 DLIAAFKDGKSY
+6567 DLITAFKEGKAY
-6579 KSTRPNKQVQ
+6579 QSTRPNKPIQ
-6589 AEDLAYVIYTSGS
+6589 AEDLAYIIYTSGS

-6661 ILESGLSIGDYV
+6661 ILPSGLSIEEYITQ
-6673 RKDEKIL
+6673 DEKIL

-6692 KSNVSLSN
+6692 KRDVSLTN

-6707 GEPIPISLSNAL
+6707 GEPIPIALSNAL

-6767 EALALQGVGLVGEI
+6767 EELALQGAGLVGEI

-6806 PYEAGMLLYRTGD
+6806 PFEAGTPLYRTGD
-6819 LGYWMPDGNI
+6819 LGFWMPDGNI
-6829 GFIGRRDHQVK
+6829 GFIGRKDHQVK

-6870 VADEKHIVAYV
+6870 VADEKHIVAYL
-6881 TGKEIALTA
+6881 TGKDIALTA
-6890 IRNYLSDRLPK
+6890 IRNYLSGRLPS

-6906 HYVILDNIPLTPNG
+6906 HYILLEDIPRTPNG
-6920 KTDKQQLLALDVV
+6920 KTDKKQLLTLDVV
-6933 NTNTQNYTAAASD
+6933 NTSTKNYTAAASD
-6946 VEKQLVE
+6946 VEKQLVA

-6962 PIGILDNFFELG
+6962 PIGILDNFFDLG

-6989 VFDVTL
+6989 VFDVKL

-7001 SLQNIKELAQLI
+7001 SLQNIKELAELI

-7030 TKNIEAWE
+7030 TKNIEVWE